1 MNALPRKSSE
11 PDLSHRVGEH
21 AKGGAVN
28 GGKKKS
34 NNAVFTP
41 EIDRQIIEGFLK
53 DQEILLA
60 KLTSEHL
67 TKRAILRR
75 ADELG
80 LNRDF
85 LKLTKKDGAKPAA
98 RKCLRCGKYFAS
110 VGAHN
115 RICTK
120 CRKE

>member
-1 MNALPRKSSE
+1 MNAL
-11 PDLSHRVGEH
+11 L
-21 AKGGAVN
+21 
-28 GGKKKS
+28 KKKS
-34 NNAVFTP
+34 NHTFLTP

-53 DQEILLA
+53 DQETLLA
-60 KLTSEHL
+60 KLTNEHL
-67 TKRAILRR
+67 SKGAILRR

-85 LKLTKKDGAKPAA
+85 LKLTKRDGTNPAA

-110 VGAHN
+110 MGAHN
-115 RICTK
+115 RLCTK

>member
-1 MNALPRKSSE
+1 MNALS
-11 PDLSHRVGEH
+11 
-21 AKGGAVN
+21 
-28 GGKKKS
+28 KKKG
-34 NNAVFTP
+34 NDARFTP

-67 TKRAILRR
+67 SKKAILRR

-80 LNRDF
+80 LNREF
-85 LKLTKKDGAKPAA
+85 LRLTKRDGTKPAA

-110 VGAHN
+110 VGAQN